1 VDGGGGAFSG
11 EAMFADKAPVNAGD
25 TSATV
30 NKRSGVDGFQGVVKM
45 IGGVGLSGKYT
56 APS

>member
-1 VDGGGGAFSG
+1 
-11 EAMFADKAPVNAGD
+11 MFVDKAPVNAGD
-25 TSATV
+25 TSTTV
-30 NKRSGVDGFQGVVKM
+30 NERSGVDGFQGVVKM